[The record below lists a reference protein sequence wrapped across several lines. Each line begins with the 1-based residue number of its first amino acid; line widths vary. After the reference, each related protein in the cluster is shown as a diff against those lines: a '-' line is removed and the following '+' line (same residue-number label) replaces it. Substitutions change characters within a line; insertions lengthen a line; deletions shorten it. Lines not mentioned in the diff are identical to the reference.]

1 MEDIDF
7 WVNFVTKK
15 FKKIAKNWVWKEKSV
30 EPSMCSQLGQ
40 PPCYTSHALYNRWER
55 YEKKLE
61 GREGHRGCSPH
72 NNPGTH
78 KMITSNNL
86 ITISLCMWWKKEK
99 QKEKQKV

>member
-1 MEDIDF
+1 
-7 WVNFVTKK
+7 
-15 FKKIAKNWVWKEKSV
+15 
-30 EPSMCSQLGQ
+30 
-40 PPCYTSHALYNRWER
+40 
-55 YEKKLE
+55 LE